1 MEFQQLEMFAALV
14 EEGSVSRAAER
25 VCRTPPAVS
34 IAMRKLED
42 EMGAPLF
49 DRAERQHQELT
60 STGKVLYSYATR
72 LLQMRREAI
81 SSLKDLQG
89 QTGTLRLGTHEST
102 SLYLL
107 PSLLNS
113 FNRRHAGIKTEVVCG
128 PAERLLRALD
138 NRAIELALIGDAP
151 ENEKLERHLIKQDE
165 LVLITNPAHRLAG
178 MKQVEVRD
186 LAGEFL
192 IVQGTKS
199 MLRARIVKALQAS
212 DTPFKLGVENV
223 AIEAIKRM
231 VSEGVGIGFVPWMCV
246 RDEAASGKL
255 VTLKVNDLRS
265 EWPVSLVYRRDR
277 SLSAAARAFIEIA
290 LLITEEIT
298 ETEMAEP
305 VKRQKNVVLRPPPRK
320 SFPIRPRKV
329 IHC

>member
-199 MLRARIVKALQAS
+199 MLRARIVK
-212 DTPFKLGVENV
+212 G
-223 AIEAIKRM
+223 KR
-231 VSEGVGIGFVPWMCV
+231 
-246 RDEAASGKL
+246 
-255 VTLKVNDLRS
+255 
-265 EWPVSLVYRRDR
+265 
-277 SLSAAARAFIEIA
+277 SA
-290 LLITEEIT
+290 
-298 ETEMAEP
+298 
-305 VKRQKNVVLRPPPRK
+305 Q
-320 SFPIRPRKV
+320 
-329 IHC
+329 